1 MTLLMRDQENQEI
14 GEKRGFERGREQGI
28 KQGREQGIKQGREQG
43 REQGKVQERQ
53 KIILKM
59 VKQGF
64 SNEQIIMLC
73 DISENEIERYRKQK

>member
-28 KQGREQGIKQGREQG
+28 KQGREQGIKQG